1 MGSDE
6 ADYAGALL
14 MEPVELVKCE
24 TNDLLVPANAEIII
38 EGEILPNMRLPEGPF
53 IITMTPEG
61 IGMGGKVAPSISG
74 AAISRERLIRHGIP
88 VVDVFF
94 PPEMEGL
101 GLIVSVERTESD
113 IASKIAE
120 ALCSHGLAAPK
131 VIVVDKDI
139 DVFDIREVVHAFSTR
154 CHPIN
159 GVKPIEARGGWPLCP
174 FLSQEDRE
182 KLFTTGET
190 GAVVFDCTWPI
201 EWSKESEVPMRM
213 SFNKSYPTEIKE
225 MALKKWRGYGLK

>member
-1 MGSDE
+1 
-6 ADYAGALL
+6 
-14 MEPVELVKCE
+14 
-24 TNDLLVPANAEIII
+24 
-38 EGEILPNMRLPEGPF
+38 MRLPEGPF
-53 IITMTPEG
+53 GEFPGYRNPSFTLRPAWRVNAITYRDNPIITMTPEG

-101 GLIVSVERTESD
+101 GLIVSVERKESD

-139 DVFDIREVVHAFSTR
+139 DIFDIREVVHAFSTR
-154 CHPIN
+154 CHPVN
-159 GVKPIEARGGWPLCP
+159 GVKTLEARGGWPLCP
-174 FLSQEDRE
+174 FLSQEDRD

-213 SFNKSYPTEIKE
+213 SFNESYPTEIKE